1 MVIKMDGGNSLP
13 KGPLPSGNVI
23 GAATVERESKPD
35 TNVPGDWSF
44 KVKNNGDTPWP
55 AGTIFTLDKREII
68 GPGITDIEI
77 PVGEILPSKFYTVKG
92 IDIYAPKIPGEY
104 KYYFSFKTHAD
115 IKKGEYTEKGEYFGK
130 QMVLI
135 IKVVSDVAA
144 QIPGRLPEEESRE

>member
-1 MVIKMDGGNSLP
+1 MMIKMGGGNSLP

-23 GAATVERESKPD
+23 GAAMVERESKPD

-44 KVKNNGDTPWP
+44 KVKNNGVTSWP
-55 AGTIFTLDKREII
+55 AGTILTLDKRETL

-77 PVGEILPSKFYTVKG
+77 PVGEILPSKFFTVKG

-104 KYYFSFKTHAD
+104 KYYFSFKTHTD
-115 IKKGEYTEKGEYFGK
+115 IKEGEYIKKGEYFGK

-135 IKVVSDVAA
+135 IKVVSDVGA
-144 QIPGRLPEEESRE
+144 QIPRRLPDEETRE

>member
-1 MVIKMDGGNSLP
+1 MDGGNSLP

-55 AGTIFTLDKREII
+55 AGTVLTLDKRETL

-92 IDIYAPKIPGEY
+92 IDIYAPKFPGEY
-104 KYYFSFKTHAD
+104 KYYFSFKTSTD
-115 IKKGEYTEKGEYFGK
+115 IKDGQYFGK

-144 QIPGRLPEEESRE
+144 